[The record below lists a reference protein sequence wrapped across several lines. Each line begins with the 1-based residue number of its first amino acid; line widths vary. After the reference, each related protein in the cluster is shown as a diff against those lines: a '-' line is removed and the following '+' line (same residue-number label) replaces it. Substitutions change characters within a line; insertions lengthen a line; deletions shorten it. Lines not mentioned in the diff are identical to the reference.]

1 MAEIGYQWLSLTYNV
16 HAVHPLAV
24 QSEIGR
30 NRSTSS
36 DGDIRFEVY
45 PESYRPL
52 DTFSEQLAFA
62 FKYEGIHLE
71 FLARL
76 FSQALA
82 KQELE
87 QWIAREPTGSYARRA
102 CFLYEWLLDDTLAA
116 PNLTRGNYIDAL
128 DPELYL
134 VGTPIN
140 CPRWRVRDN
149 LPGNRHYCPIVR
161 RTSAIQATETY
172 DLPAKL
178 VELETDFGVDL
189 ILRSTVWLTVKES
202 RASFLIEREQDK
214 EDRIRRF
221 AAVMENECGQHAN
234 PFTAD
239 TLSLLQRGILGDM
252 ALRYGL
258 RRSPVYVGHSAH
270 YQAVVDYIAPHWEQT
285 NYLLSGLAHFLERS
299 QGASSIVRAA
309 VASFGFVYIH
319 PMADGNGRISRFLIN
334 DILRCDGLVPAPII
348 LPVSATIAD
357 STQTRAAY
365 DKVLERFS
373 RRLMRKYADQY
384 AFGEPVIAE
393 DGVEYNLYFSAYD
406 DALPAWRYPDLT
418 AHAEYLAKIIDTTLT
433 QEMRKE
439 ARFLKANDQARSAI
453 KQFLEAPDNELD
465 SIIRSI
471 RQNGN
476 ALSNQLCKR
485 YPILAEKPVIG
496 EQIVNAVQQ
505 AFVD

>member
-1 MAEIGYQWLSLTYNV
+1 MAAIGYQWLSLTYNI
-16 HAVHPLAV
+16 HTVHPLVV

-30 NRSTSS
+30 SRSTSI
-36 DGDIRFEVY
+36 DGDIRCEIY
-45 PESYRPL
+45 LESYRPL

-71 FLARL
+71 FLTQL

-87 QWIAREPTGSYARRA
+87 QWITREPTGSYARRA
-102 CFLYEWLLDDTLAA
+102 CFLYEWLLADTLDA

-128 DPELYL
+128 DPELYV

-149 LPGNRHYCPIVR
+149 LPGNRDYCPIIR
-161 RTSAIQATETY
+161 RTAAIQAAEIY
-172 DLPAKL
+172 NLPAKL
-178 VELETDFGVDL
+178 AELETDFGVDL
-189 ILRSTVWLTVKES
+189 ILRSTVWLTAKES

-221 AAVMENECGQHAN
+221 AAVMESECGQHDN
-234 PFTAD
+234 PFTPE
-239 TLSLLQRGILGDM
+239 TLSILQRGILGDM

-258 RRSPVYVGHSAH
+258 RRSPVYVGHSTH

-285 NYLLSGLAHFLERS
+285 NSLLSGLAHFLERS

-334 DILRCDGLVPAPII
+334 DILRRDGVIPAPII

-357 STQTRAAY
+357 STQARAAY

-373 RRLMRKYADQY
+373 RPLMRKYADQY
-384 AFGEPVIAE
+384 HFGEPLIAE

-418 AHAEYLAKIIDTTLT
+418 AQSEYLAKIIDTTLT

-439 ARFLKANDQARSAI
+439 AHFLKANDQARNAI

-485 YPILAEKPVIG
+485 YPILSEKPVIA
-496 EQIVNAVQQ
+496 ERIVHAVQQ
-505 AFVD
+505 AFTD